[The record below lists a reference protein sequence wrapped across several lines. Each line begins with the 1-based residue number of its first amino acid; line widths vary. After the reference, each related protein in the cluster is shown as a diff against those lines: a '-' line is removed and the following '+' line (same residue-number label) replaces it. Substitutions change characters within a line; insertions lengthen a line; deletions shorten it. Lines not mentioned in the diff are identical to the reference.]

1 LRERERNITQNSI
14 NKQAL
19 EEEIKQAA
27 AMKSEVIE
35 ERRRLEEEVTTV
47 HTIYVNSLV
56 LVMKDF
62 MGDVGIL

>member
-27 AMKSEVIE
+27 AIIE